1 MTNKL
6 NFNFTVDM
14 TRTLLKGNPEADEWH
29 AAMVEVLPMWEIN
42 TVERV
47 AGFIAQCAHE
57 SNNFRTLEENLNYS
71 ADALNRVFGRY
82 FGPPPKRN
90 ASSYARNPEKIA
102 NYVYMD
108 EFRSARGALGNTK
121 LGDGWLFRGRG
132 LKQLTGRNNY
142 AAFGKT
148 VNMTAEQVAEYV
160 ATKKGAIDSACWF
173 WDKAKC
179 NVFADSKDIVGM
191 SKRINGGTIGLED
204 RQRRWNQALQ
214 VLGGNFTPTAAPT
227 PKRTSATTPKKP
239 IQTQSSILR
248 RGSRGPQVKR
258 MQEALKIG
266 ADGVFGPGTERS
278 LKAFQ
283 RANGLTADGIAGPAT
298 FSKLYG

>member
-1 MTNKL
+1 MSGF
-6 NFNFTVDM
+6 NFNFTVEM
-14 TRTLLKGNPEADEWH
+14 TRTLLKGNAEADEWH
-29 AAMVEVLPMWEIN
+29 TAMTEVLPMWEIN

-82 FGPPPKRN
+82 FGPAPKRN
-90 ASSYARNPEKIA
+90 AAEYARNPEKIA

-108 EFRSARGALGNTK
+108 QFRSPKGALGNTQP
-121 LGDGWLFRGRG
+121 GDGWRFRGRG

-142 AAFGKT
+142 TNFAKT
-148 VNMTAEQVAEYV
+148 VNMTAEQAAEYV

-173 WDKAKC
+173 WDTAKC
-179 NVFADSKDIVGM
+179 NTFADSRDIVGM
-191 SKRINGGTIGLED
+191 SKRINGGTIGLDD
-204 RQRRWNQALQ
+204 RKRRWNQALQ
-214 VLGGNFTPTAAPT
+214 VLGGNFTPTAAA
-227 PKRTSATTPKKP
+227 PKRTASRPAATART
-239 IQTQSSILR
+239 TILR
-248 RGSRGPQVKR
+248 RGSRGAAVKR

-266 ADGVFGPGTERS
+266 ADGIFGPGTERA
-278 LKAFQ
+278 LKAWQ

-298 FSKLYG
+298 LGRLFS